1 MIYYLVFIMF
11 VLLVGTHEEDDLR
24 LDYSVLEAVS
34 EFDDSVNE
42 HAEGIVRRRYLSV
55 TWL

>member
-1 MIYYLVFIMF
+1 MF